1 MLNRKRIIATLLSI
15 LVMISIISLCHYAL
29 TTSHDYPIE
38 ILDEGWDVA
47 INGENYHNVKMSE
60 VYSVMNGKLKHGDII
75 SMSRDLPDLGA
86 IPFPAISF
94 RSRYTTLECFVDN
107 RTVYQYGLKQFAQD
121 KFIGKSIHFIT
132 LPNDYAGRRL
142 TLFMHA
148 EENDAFTVLE
158 GPSLGSTPE
167 LRMNYINSHIFIIS
181 AGMALFIF
189 GIVFLMLSLLF
200 VTAIPDIAVQLYT
213 SLMCINLGVWLLSYY
228 NVLSL
233 FVFAPVET
241 QLEYFTLYL
250 IVPFCYIILYYIQ
263 KPKRKK
269 LFILALIVSSLVPFF
284 QFMLHFCFN
293 IHLRAT
299 LPMYH
304 IDCIVGFIV
313 VVSYTVR
320 NVVKRDIPVPDMIQ
334 MAGLFIFTLAEFIH
348 LVVYA
353 LGPQKAQITSFSAKV
368 IIAGG
373 CLFFVICQ
381 IAYYLL
387 FITQT
392 FAQRQEYASL
402 SRLAYADGLT
412 NLPNRAKSD
421 KALLDLNDIK
431 TDYCII
437 SIDLNGLK
445 PINDKYGHLSG
456 DKYIKDFA
464 NVLTNT
470 FAELGLC
477 ARIGGDEFLVI
488 IEDAS
493 DIEVDALVGRMNS
506 ALNVMNVLYPEY
518 QRSVATG
525 YAYKHECPDKDSH
538 EVYLLADQR
547 MYENKRRMHEEL
559 GITARV

>member
-1 MLNRKRIIATLLSI
+1 MLSKKRVIATLLSVLI
-15 LVMISIISLCHYAL
+15 MIAIFLLCHYAL
-29 TTSHDYPIE
+29 SVKNDYPIE
-38 ILDEGWDVA
+38 ILDEGWDVT
-47 INGENYHNVKMSE
+47 INTENFHDVKMSE
-60 VYSVMNGKLKHGDII
+60 VFSVMDSKLKQGDVVF
-75 SMSRDLPDLGA
+75 MSRTLPDLGQ

-94 RSRYTTLECFVDN
+94 RSRYTTLECFID
-107 RTVYQYGLKQFAQD
+107 GKQIYKYALDLYRED
-121 KFIGKSIHFIT
+121 KFIGKMMHFIT
-132 LPNDYAGRRL
+132 LPNDYAGKQITFKML
-142 TLFMHA
+142 A

-167 LRMNYINSHIFIIS
+167 LRTNFINSHIFIIS
-181 AGMALFIF
+181 AGMALFVF

-200 VTAIPDIAVQLYT
+200 VTAIPDIAVQLYS
-213 SLMCINLGVWLLSYY
+213 SLMCINLGAWLLSYY

-233 FVFAPVET
+233 FVYAPLET
-241 QLEYFTLYL
+241 QIEYFTLYL

-263 KPKRKK
+263 KPEKKK
-269 LFILALIVSSLVPFF
+269 LFFLFFIVSSLIPFF
-284 QFMLHFCFN
+284 QYVLHFGFN

-304 IDCIVGFIV
+304 VDCLVGFIV
-313 VVSYTVR
+313 VIYYTIKSLR
-320 NVVKRDIPVPDMIQ
+320 TKNISEAGMIQ
-334 MAGLFIFTLAEFIH
+334 MMGLFIFTLAEFIH
-348 LVVYA
+348 LIVYI
-353 LGPQKAQITSFSAKV
+353 LGPKIAQITSFTAKV
-368 IIAGG
+368 TIAGG

-387 FITQT
+387 YITKT

-412 NLPNRAKSD
+412 DLPNRAKSD
-421 KALLDLNDIK
+421 KALIDLNKIK

-445 PINDKYGHLSG
+445 PINDKYGHLTG

-464 NVLTNT
+464 KVLTNT
-470 FAELGLC
+470 FEELGLC

-493 DIEVDALVGRMNS
+493 NLDIEALIGRMNS
-506 ALNVMNVLYPEY
+506 ALNVMNALYPEY
-518 QRSVATG
+518 QRSVASG

-559 GITARV
+559 GIALRV

>member
-1 MLNRKRIIATLLSI
+1 MLTKKRVIATLLSI
-15 LVMISIISLCHYAL
+15 LIMVIIFSLCQHVFAI
-29 TTSHDYPIE
+29 HPDYPIAFM
-38 ILDEGWDVA
+38 DEGWDVT
-47 INGENYHNVKMSE
+47 INTENYKNIKMSE
-60 VYSVMNGKLKHGDII
+60 VFTVMDSKLKHGDVIF
-75 SMSRDLPDLGA
+75 MSKTLPDLGE

-94 RSRYTTLECFVDN
+94 RSRYTTLECFIDGELI
-107 RTVYQYGLKQFAQD
+107 YKYGLTMYRED
-121 KFIGKSIHFIT
+121 KFIGKMMHFIT
-132 LPNDYAGRRL
+132 LPNDYAGKQITFKML
-142 TLFMHA
+142 A

-167 LRMNYINSHIFIIS
+167 LRMNFINSHLFIIA
-181 AGMALFIF
+181 AGMALFVF

-200 VTAIPDIAVQLYT
+200 VTAIPDIAVQLYS
-213 SLMCINLGVWLLSYY
+213 SLMCINLGAWLLSYY

-233 FVFAPVET
+233 FVYAPLET
-241 QLEYFTLYL
+241 QIEYFTLYL
-250 IVPFCYIILYYIQ
+250 IVPFCYIILYCIQ
-263 KPKRKK
+263 KPEKKK
-269 LFILALIVSSLVPFF
+269 LFFAFFIISSLIPFF
-284 QFMLHFCFN
+284 QFILHFSFN

-304 IDCIVGFIV
+304 VDCVVGFIV
-313 VVSYTVR
+313 VIYYTINSIR
-320 NVVKRDIPVPDMIQ
+320 KKNISSAGMIQ
-334 MAGLFIFTLAEFIH
+334 MIGLFIFTIAEFIH
-348 LVVYA
+348 LIVYI
-353 LGPQKAQITSFSAKV
+353 LGPQRAQITSLTAKV
-368 IIAGG
+368 TIAGG

-381 IAYYLL
+381 IAFYLL
-387 FITQT
+387 YITKT

-412 NLPNRAKSD
+412 NLSNRAKSD
-421 KALLDLNDIK
+421 KALMDLNKAK

-464 NVLTNT
+464 KVLTNT
-470 FAELGLC
+470 FEELGLC

-493 DIEVDALVGRMNS
+493 DLDIEALIGRMNS
-506 ALNVMNVLYPEY
+506 ALSVMNALYPEY
-518 QRSVATG
+518 QRSVASG

-559 GITARV
+559 GIALRV